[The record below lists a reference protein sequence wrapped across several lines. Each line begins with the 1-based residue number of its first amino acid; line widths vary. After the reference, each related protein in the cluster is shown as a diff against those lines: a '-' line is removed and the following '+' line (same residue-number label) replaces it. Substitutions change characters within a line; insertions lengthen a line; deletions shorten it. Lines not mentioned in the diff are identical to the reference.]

1 MQLFLKV
8 LELILPA
15 GALAL
20 ERWTTMPDEQG
31 NNEMNDQS
39 TNLPEDGDE
48 GGMLSGKKTQ
58 MAMGAAATL
67 GLLLLYKLRQ
77 KMQTTEDPEGY
88 ASVQRVKEALRIA
101 QADERRAARRKSNS
115 LGGRRTGNRR
125 EHDRDAPGGPGVPD
139 DAAT

>member
-1 MQLFLKV
+1 
-8 LELILPA
+8 
-15 GALAL
+15 
-20 ERWTTMPDEQG
+20 MPDEQG

-39 TNLPEDGDE
+39 TNLPENADE

-115 LGGRRTGNRR
+115 LGGRRTENRR
-125 EHDRDAPGGPGVPD
+125 EHDRDAPGGTGTSD
-139 DAAT
+139 DSAT